1 MINKLS
7 IEQANPFTELDFV
20 TSSTENIR
28 KINTIVEFKS
38 DKGVIVALP
47 DGDSSLLTGLNADD
61 ISIYRSGDSISVY
74 ADAEGRICKANDKY
88 EIYKS
93 VLSKA
98 KKGSVFIG
106 KVIDAT
112 KQGLLV
118 DVDGLQAFMPEGQ
131 IGLEVNDNLQS
142 YIGRC
147 FDVKLISVKLKE
159 KEGNRF
165 LPVVSHKALIDEK
178 NVELSQEK
186 LDELKVGD
194 TVSGIVKKI
203 ENYGV
208 FVSIFPSVDGL
219 IHITDL
225 SWKRVSNPA
234 DIVTVGEHIDVV
246 VLEKKQM
253 KDGRFRISLGLK
265 QLSQKPWNS
274 FDKNSREGDLVTG
287 TICNITNYGIFIML
301 PCGVQGLVHKSE
313 LSWNAEITTK
323 SFQKGDTI
331 TSKIINIDWEQE
343 KLLLS
348 IKQTQQDPW
357 LNITDKYSIGD
368 IIDTTVTN
376 IKNFGLFVKVDNGI
390 EGLIHVSELS
400 WTDKIQKP
408 QLIYNI
414 GDSIKAIIK
423 NIDTDKRSLE
433 LSHKR
438 LQMDPL
444 ENHQIGEHV
453 NAIVVDTIKKRIQLK
468 LENDDLPAFIPTHG
482 IPDGE
487 SFTPGRTLNCVIKE
501 INKDKR
507 AIIVAV
513 K

>member
-1 MINKLS
+1 MTTNDKIS
-7 IEQANPFTELDFV
+7 IELSNPFAESGVV
-20 TSSTENIR
+20 TCSIEDIR
-28 KINTIVEFKS
+28 KIDTTVEFKS
-38 DKGVIVALP
+38 DNGIIVALP
-47 DGDSSLLTGLNADD
+47 DGDSSLLTGLNEDD
-61 ISIYRSGDSISVY
+61 ISIYNLGDSISVY
-74 ADAEGRICKANDKY
+74 ADTEGNICKANDKY

-98 KKGSVFIG
+98 NKGCVFSG
-106 KVIDAT
+106 KVIDST

-118 DVDGLQAFMPEGQ
+118 DVDGLQAFMPKGQ
-131 IGLEVNDNLQS
+131 IGLDVNENFQS

-147 FDVKLISVKLKE
+147 IDVKLISVKLKE

-165 LPVVSHKALIDEK
+165 LPVVSHKALVDEK
-178 NVELSQEK
+178 NIELSQEK

-234 DIVTVGEHIDVV
+234 DIVTIGEHIDVV

-253 KDGRFRISLGLK
+253 KDGKFRISLGLK
-265 QLSQKPWNS
+265 QLSQKPWDS
-274 FDKNSREGDLVTG
+274 FDKKSKAGDLVTG
-287 TICNITNYGIFIML
+287 TICNITDYGVFIML
-301 PCGVQGLVHKSE
+301 PCGVQGLVHKTE
-313 LSWNAEITTK
+313 LSWDAETTSK
-323 SFQKGDTI
+323 SFQKGNSI
-331 TSKIINIDWEQE
+331 TSKIINIDWEKE

-357 LNITDKYSIGD
+357 MNMIDKYAVGD
-368 IIDTTVTN
+368 IVDTSVIN
-376 IKNFGLFVKVDNGI
+376 IKNFGLFVKVDQGI

-408 QLIYNI
+408 QLIYNV
-414 GDSIKAIIK
+414 GDRIRAIIIK
-423 NIDTDKRSLE
+423 IDKDKRIFE

-444 ENHQIGEHV
+444 GNHQIGEHV
-453 NAIVVDTIKKRIQLK
+453 TAIVVDTVKKWI
-468 LENDDLPAFIPTHG
+468 H
-482 IPDGE
+482 
-487 SFTPGRTLNCVIKE
+487 
-501 INKDKR
+501 
-507 AIIVAV
+507 
-513 K
+513 

>member
-74 ADAEGRICKANDKY
+74 ADAEGRTCKANDKY
-88 EIYKS
+88 EIYKN

-287 TICNITNYGIFIML
+287 TICNITDYGIFIML

-331 TSKIINIDWEQE
+331 TSKIINIDWEKE

-348 IKQTQQDPW
+348 TKQTQQDPW
-357 LNITDKYSIGD
+357 MNMIDKYAVGD
-368 IIDTTVTN
+368 IIDAAVIN
-376 IKNFGLFVKVDNGI
+376 IKKNGLFVKVDHGI

-414 GDSIKAIIK
+414 GDRIRAIII
-423 NIDTDKRSLE
+423 NIDKDKRKFE

-444 ENHQIGEHV
+444 KNHQIGEHV
-453 NAIVVDTIKKRIQLK
+453 TAIVVDTIKKGIHLK
-468 LENDDLPAFIPTHG
+468 LENDDSPAFIPVHSISG
-482 IPDGE
+482 GE
-487 SFTPGRTLNCVIKE
+487 SFATGTILNCVIKE
-501 INKDKR
+501 IDNDKR
-507 AIIVAV
+507 KIIVAIL
-513 K
+513 